1 MPETSTPDHPL
12 LEAARY
18 LRQEGDFNRSWIDGR
33 RSGWTDER
41 YIASRLAHAEMV
53 ERWAAAIEAAHTLL
67 APGATP

>member
-1 MPETSTPDHPL
+1 MPETTTTSHPL

-33 RSGWTDER
+33 RNGWKDER

-53 ERWAAAIEAAHTLL
+53 ERWAAAIEAAYASL
-67 APGATP
+67 ALGATP